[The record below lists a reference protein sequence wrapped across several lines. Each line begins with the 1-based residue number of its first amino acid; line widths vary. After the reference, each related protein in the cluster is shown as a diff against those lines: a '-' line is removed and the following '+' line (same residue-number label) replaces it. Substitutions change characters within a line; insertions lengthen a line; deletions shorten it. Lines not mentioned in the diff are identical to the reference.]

1 MATGKEERKTF
12 KTANRL
18 REGFSFVASWRT
30 LNNLPVVVVEA
41 KPGMD
46 DYR

>member
-12 KTANRL
+12 KTAYRL
-18 REGFSFVASWRT
+18 REGFSFVASWRI
-30 LNNLPVVVVEA
+30 LNNFPVVVADAE
-41 KPGMD
+41 PGMD